1 VFDGIRDHLL
11 QAAELKFNVFFLLPL
26 VDAFPD
32 ALRNTTEAAWEG
44 DVEVGKGG
52 WGGGCG
58 RGGTG
63 GRAAGAGVGR
73 GAWEGEVEVGTEC
86 KGKEGGVCVQL
97 EAASC
102 AIECMVT

>member
-1 VFDGIRDHLL
+1 MFDGIRDHLL

-52 WGGGCG
+52 WGGGVRQGGNRGAGGRG
-58 RGGTG
+58 RGGERGLGGGGRGGHQVQGEGGRRVCATG
-63 GRAAGAGVGR
+63 G
-73 GAWEGEVEVGTEC
+73 GELC
-86 KGKEGGVCVQL
+86 N
-97 EAASC
+97 
-102 AIECMVT
+102 